1 MTEKKRTKSTG
12 QKTRSR
18 EGSSTG
24 TGTAPESATRRPAWK
39 KSSSAPKRASR
50 TAKKPEP
57 REEVPSDDGLII
69 VDEAPLIDRER
80 INEERRAYLEEAR
93 SQEAF
98 D

>member
-1 MTEKKRTKSTG
+1 MTEKKRAKPTR
-12 QKTRSR
+12 QKTRSG

-24 TGTAPESATRRPAWK
+24 TGTVPEDATRRPVWR
-39 KSSSAPKRASR
+39 KSSFAPKKASKS
-50 TAKKPEP
+50 AKKPEP
-57 REEVPSDDGLII
+57 REEAPSDDGLII